1 MKITFFNI
9 AHECIAV
16 SLLSAIAKKEGHE
29 VKLLHIPTLFQDG
42 LTREFPRLAR
52 LFNNDPKVFRQ
63 LKEDQPDLIAF
74 SVVTFHYRIALHY
87 AELCKKICPR
97 AKIVFGGIHVS
108 CVPDVV
114 IANDFIDYVVIGE
127 GEIAFSEIIKHIAKG
142 DGAEPIVNTWYKTKD
157 NTIIKGRQI
166 GFIQDLDSLPHF
178 DKDIWKD
185 IFPLQT
191 YYLTMTSRGCPYQCT
206 YCFNHLF
213 RNLPDEKSNYIRR
226 RSIPHVIEE
235 LMIAKKKYKITLIE
249 FWDDIFI
256 FDKKW
261 LKDFLAAYKKEIGL
275 PFKCYI
281 HVNLFDEDIAIWLK
295 EAGCRWVDFG
305 IQHINETYRK
315 TYLKRHESNADIAN
329 TLKILKKHGI
339 VSFAD
344 YIIGL
349 PGDTIA
355 YNEEARQFFIENMP
369 DIIEPYWM
377 SYHPKTEIN
386 EKGFE
391 HKDLDEETME
401 SIHRGFKYSYF
412 GNTAASQN
420 FFSEYYFIFKVLP
433 ALPVFLRKR
442 LTLSVSQ
449 KLPYG
454 VKLPVMIYSIFYL
467 AFRHRS
473 PRIKILLAAYG
484 RQMIWALK
492 QKFFNDN
499 DRLQK
504 AVDQPADQRT
514 T

>member
-235 LMIAKKKYKITLIE
+235 LMIAKKKYKISLIE

-256 FDKKW
+256 FDRVW
-261 LKDFLAAYKKEIGL
+261 LKKFLDAYKKNIGL

-281 HVNLFDEDIAIWLK
+281 HVSLFDEEIAIWLK

-377 SYHPKTEIN
+377 SYHPKTEII
-386 EKGFE
+386 EKGFQ
-391 HKDLDEETME
+391 HNLLDDETLHL
-401 SIHRGFKYSYF
+401 INRGLKHSYF
-412 GNTAASQN
+412 ENSPTSEDFHG
-420 FFSEYYFIFKVLP
+420 EYYFMFKVFP
-433 ALPVFLRKR
+433 ALPVFLRKK
-442 LTLSVSQ
+442 LTYSLS
-449 KLPYG
+449 KKIPYP
-454 VKLPVMIYSIFYL
+454 VKIIIFVYSIFFL
-467 AFRHRS
+467 AYKHKS
-473 PRIKILLAAYG
+473 PRIRLFLALYTK
-484 RQMIWALK
+484 MMFWTLK
-492 QKFFNDN
+492 LKFLPLKD
-499 DRLQK
+499 
-504 AVDQPADQRT
+504 ASPEQPLNTGHRPQP
-514 T
+514 

>member
-87 AELCKKICPR
+87 ARLCKKICPR

-108 CVPDVV
+108 SVPDVV

-127 GEIAFSEIIKHIAKG
+127 GEIAFAEIIKHIAKG
-142 DGAEPIVNTWYKTKD
+142 DSAEPIVNTWYKTKD

-185 IFPLQT
+185 VSPLRS

-206 YCFNHLF
+206 YCFNHFF

-256 FDKKW
+256 FDRVW
-261 LKDFLAAYKKEIGL
+261 LKEFLDAYKKNIGL

-281 HVNLFDEDIAIWLK
+281 HVSLFDEEIAIWLK

-499 DRLQK
+499 GRLQK